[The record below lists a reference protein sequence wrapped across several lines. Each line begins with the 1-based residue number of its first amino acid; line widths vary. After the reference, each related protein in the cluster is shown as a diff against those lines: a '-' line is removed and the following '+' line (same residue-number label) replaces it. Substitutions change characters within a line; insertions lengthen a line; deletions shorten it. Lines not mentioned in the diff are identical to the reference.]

1 MFVQF
6 LNDQILNLYG
16 LPQRLGT
23 AMLGSRVRRLL
34 WSAALISEDPLV
46 VPTVDLIQSPVGNVV
61 MDLVQGLSAEG
72 LVELVGSTTDLDD
85 FLRRKR
91 IHFHDTG
98 LHPEWS
104 SAKAPKLLEGVR
116 GSLNARTIN
125 TTQDMFDQWVTSV
138 TNIADTDFLRRTD
151 PRPIAERQLLQAYQQ
166 LPVEPSFLKFVDKAY
181 ELPGRLGDHAF
192 LWNVVQSV
200 DAFRLPVPAQVV
212 APFERALAF
221 YWTYS
226 HLREYRTSLIGHDLV
241 VGWIDCG
248 IRYDEPDAVFDL
260 AAFTRMLRMIGLE
273 GILTPSNA
281 DDLLALKLDA
291 VAIAAISGVLLPWF
305 ADVSRHSWRRDEILS
320 RLRSLSSLL
329 REAGYRQFD
338 STQLQR
344 VFETILA
351 VADMSHSPQPSDV
364 RRASAPSRASQ
375 AGNIGRDTVFIGHGQ
390 SLIWVQLRDL
400 LTERLG
406 LHFEEFNRVP
416 VAGRTVTDRLR
427 QMLEA
432 SDFAFI
438 VLTGEDETADGVL
451 RARQNVVH
459 ELGLFQ
465 GRLGFDRSIILL
477 EQECEEFSNIA
488 GLQVIRFPRNNIMAI
503 SEEIRRVLEERL

>member
-16 LPQRLGT
+16 LPQRLG
-23 AMLGSRVRRLL
+23 ASMLGSRVRRLL
-34 WSAALISEDPLV
+34 WSASLISDDPLII
-46 VPTVDLIQSPVGNVV
+46 PTVDLIQSPVGDVV
-61 MDLVQGLSAEG
+61 MDLVTGLSGEG

-91 IHFHDTG
+91 IHFHDTS

-104 SAKAPKLLEGVR
+104 SFKAPKLLETVK
-116 GSLNARTIN
+116 GSLNARIIN
-125 TTQDMFDQWVTSV
+125 TTQDMFDQWASSVTS
-138 TNIADTDFLRRTD
+138 IADTDFRRQTGH
-151 PRPIAERQLLQAYQQ
+151 RPIAERQLLHAYQQ
-166 LPVEPSFLKFVDKAY
+166 LPVEPTFLNFIDKAY

-200 DAFRLPVPAQVV
+200 DAFRLPVPGQVA

-226 HLREYRTSLIGHDLV
+226 HLREYRTSLIGHDFI

-260 AAFTRMLRMIGLE
+260 AAFTRMLRMIGLAN
-273 GILTPSNA
+273 ILTPSNV

-305 ADVSRHSWRRDEILS
+305 ADVSGRTWRRDEVLS
-320 RLRSLSSLL
+320 RLRGLSRHL
-329 REAGYRQFD
+329 REAGHPRLDITQYR
-338 STQLQR
+338 R
-344 VFETILA
+344 AFEHILA
-351 VADMSHSPQPSDV
+351 VADMGHSFDSSGV
-364 RRASAPSRASQ
+364 RGVAATSWASKS
-375 AGNIGRDTVFIGHGQ
+375 GNLDRKTVFIGHGR
-390 SLIWVQLRDL
+390 SFIWVQLRDL

-406 LHFEEFNRVP
+406 LRFEEFNRVP

-432 SDFAFI
+432 SDFAFV
-438 VLTGEDETADGVL
+438 VLTGEDETADGEL

-465 GRLGFDRSIILL
+465 GRLGFDRAIILL

-488 GLQVIRFPRNNIMAI
+488 GLQTIRFPHNNIMAI

>member
-16 LPQRLGT
+16 LPQRLG
-23 AMLGSRVRRLL
+23 ASMLGSRVRRLL
-34 WSAALISEDPLV
+34 WSASLISEDPLII
-46 VPTVDLIQSPVGNVV
+46 PTVDLIQSPVGDFV
-61 MDLVQGLSAEG
+61 MDLVTGLSGEG

-104 SAKAPKLLEGVR
+104 SSKAPKLLEGVR
-116 GSLNARTIN
+116 GSLTARAIN
-125 TTQDMFDQWVTSV
+125 TTQDMFDQWVTSI
-138 TNIADTDFLRRTD
+138 TNIADTDFLRQRGS
-151 PRPIAERQLLQAYQQ
+151 RPIAERQLLHAYQQ

-181 ELPGRLGDHAF
+181 ELPSRLGDHAF

-200 DAFRLPVPAQVV
+200 DAFRLPVPTQVV

-226 HLREYRTSLIGHDLV
+226 HVREYRTSLIGHDYI

-248 IRYDEPDAVFDL
+248 IRYDEPDAAFDL

-273 GILTPSNA
+273 DILAPSNA

-305 ADVSRHSWRRDEILS
+305 ADVSRHSWRRDEVLS
-320 RLRSLSSLL
+320 RLRGLSSLL
-329 REAGYRQFD
+329 REAGHRQ
-338 STQLQR
+338 SGATQLQR
-344 VFETILA
+344 VFEKILA
-351 VADMSHSPQPSDV
+351 VADMSHSPQPSDI
-364 RRASAPSRASQ
+364 RGLSAPLRMPQ
-375 AGNIGRDTVFIGHGQ
+375 AGNLGRNTVFIGHGQ

-406 LHFEEFNRVP
+406 LRFEEFNRVP

-432 SDFAFI
+432 SNFAFI
-438 VLTGEDETADGVL
+438 ILTGEDETADGVL

-465 GRLGFDRSIILL
+465 GRLGFDRAIILL

-488 GLQVIRFPRNNIMAI
+488 GLQTIRVPRNNIMAI